1 MSARNWARPWK
12 RSSRL
17 TPCERFVMDPEVY
30 TTRELSIRTLSDF
43 ETLAAKQGGCWC
55 IFYQRANPLR
65 RGTTSHEWKKR
76 NRADKQALVRK
87 GRSLAIL
94 VYEGKTP
101 IGWCQYGIREELPR
115 IDSRRTYRTVA
126 PPVSASKLWRITCF
140 FVAPKHRGHG
150 VAKLA
155 LNAALRS
162 IRDQGGGVV
171 EAYPVVSVGMTSVP
185 EWRRFRSPDNIPT
198 RGAHDAGRAAAW
210 GVLMRKTVR
219 PRPPKKP

>member
-1 MSARNWARPWK
+1 
-12 RSSRL
+12 
-17 TPCERFVMDPEVY
+17 MDPEVY

-55 IFYQRANPLR
+55 IFYQRATPLR
-65 RGTTSHEWKKR
+65 RGTTSQEWKKR

-87 GRSLAIL
+87 GRSHAIL

-101 IGWCQYGIREELPR
+101 IGWCQYGIREDLPR
-115 IDSRRTYRTVA
+115 IDARRTYRKVA

-140 FVAPKHRGHG
+140 FVAPKHRRHG

-171 EAYPVVSVGMTSVP
+171 EAYPVVSAGMTSVP
-185 EWRRFRSPDNIPT
+185 EWRGVGPPDTFR
-198 RGAHDAGRAAAW
+198 RGGVATVARVRAGG
-210 GVLMRKTVR
+210 GVLREKGA
-219 PRPPKKP
+219 PRPAKKP